1 MKKPEQHY
9 HNLIIGFGKG
19 GKTLASYLAK
29 QGQKVA
35 LVEKSEMMYGG
46 TCINVACIPTKSL
59 IVNGEKKMPYSKAI
73 ELKNELTSFLR
84 KKNFDNLDSLPL
96 VDVITGHAAF
106 ESHDQVR
113 VSLNSTNEEV
123 LIHADRIFINT
134 GTQPYIPHIPGL
146 ESSKHVFTS
155 ASLME
160 QSALPEKL
168 IVIGAGFIGLEFADM
183 YAKFGSE
190 VTILDHK
197 KVFLPKEDADIA
209 KEIYNV
215 MNAKNI
221 KIITGISILKITD
234 ITDNSVQVQ
243 YKSKDGDILESDA
256 SAVLIAT
263 GRKSTIEGLNLD
275 AAGIKTNSRGFIEV
289 NDLLQTNA
297 RNVWA
302 MGDINGG
309 PQFTYISLDDFR
321 IIRDQLFEGDHYSV
335 NKRKFVASSVF
346 ITPTLSHIGFRE
358 KEAIEKGYNIKVAK
372 LPASA
377 IPRARI
383 LNNTSGLL
391 KSVVDAETNKILGC
405 TLLCVDAS
413 EMINTIQLAMNAG
426 LTYQTLRD
434 TIFTHP
440 SMTEAFND
448 LYSSI

>member
-1 MKKPEQHY
+1 
-9 HNLIIGFGKG
+9 
-19 GKTLASYLAK
+19 
-29 QGQKVA
+29 
-35 LVEKSEMMYGG
+35 
-46 TCINVACIPTKSL
+46 
-59 IVNGEKKMPYSKAI
+59 
-73 ELKNELTSFLR
+73 
-84 KKNFDNLDSLPL
+84 
-96 VDVITGHAAF
+96 
-106 ESHDQVR
+106 
-113 VSLNSTNEEV
+113 
-123 LIHADRIFINT
+123 
-134 GTQPYIPHIPGL
+134 
-146 ESSKHVFTS
+146 
-155 ASLME
+155 
-160 QSALPEKL
+160 
-168 IVIGAGFIGLEFADM
+168 
-183 YAKFGSE
+183 
-190 VTILDHK
+190 
-197 KVFLPKEDADIA
+197 
-209 KEIYNV
+209 